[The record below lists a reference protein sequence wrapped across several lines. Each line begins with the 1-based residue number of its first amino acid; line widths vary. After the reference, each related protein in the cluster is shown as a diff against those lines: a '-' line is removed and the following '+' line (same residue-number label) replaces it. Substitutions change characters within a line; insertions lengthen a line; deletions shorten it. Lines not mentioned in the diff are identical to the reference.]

1 MGDKSLQYNTFMQKV
16 RVETQTE
23 IKITKIAKVVEV

>member
-1 MGDKSLQYNTFMQKV
+1 MLPFTVYIKIMQKV

-23 IKITKIAKVVEV
+23 IEK